1 LQLAKEALIGHVG
14 YHRWKMGYLYELI
27 GLDRSETLILLLG
40 GRGEGG
46 EEKGGEEIG
55 KFVKICE
62 ILSNSGWMVIM

>member
-1 LQLAKEALIGHVG
+1 
-14 YHRWKMGYLYELI
+14 
-27 GLDRSETLILLLG
+27 LG